1 MASDTLGAPENLEAL
16 RRWGWSDEFTEHWR
30 SLDSAIRE
38 QCQIARIV
46 EDPRGAFMVQ
56 GSSHDEGPARA
67 EVIGQLRKGDALWPA
82 VGDWVAIDA
91 SQLIRQVLPRKGLL
105 QRKAAGESEDIQ
117 ALAANIDCALIVTSP
132 NQDLS
137 PRRIE
142 RMLLAI
148 REANATPLL
157 LLNKCDL
164 IEPTELQSL
173 LEDLRARLNQ
183 LNITA
188 VSALSG
194 NGLAELLQS
203 VRTLVP
209 NSCPT
214 IALLGSS
221 GVGKSTLTNALL
233 GNDTQPQRTS
243 EIRSDDSK
251 GRHTTTGRRLLRT
264 PHQLLLIDMPGVR
277 EFQLADP
284 ESSLESRLDEEFS
297 DIQELALRCRF
308 TNCGHEREPGC
319 QIRASLDQAALDPDR
334 VHSWR
339 KLLAEI
345 QSRRAPKK
353 SSPRT
358 RR

>member
-1 MASDTLGAPENLEAL
+1 MSSDAPRTPQNLETL
-16 RRWGWSDEFTEHWR
+16 RKWGWSDEFTEHWR
-30 SLDSAIRE
+30 DLGASIRE

-56 GSSHDEGPARA
+56 GISRDEGPARV
-67 EVIGQLRKGDALWPA
+67 EVMGQLRKGDALWPA
-82 VGDWVAIDA
+82 VGDWVAID
-91 SQLIRQVLPRKGLL
+91 SSHLIRQVLPRKGLL
-105 QRKAAGESEDIQ
+105 QRKAAGESEEIQ
-117 ALAANIDCALIVTSP
+117 SLAANIDCALIITSP

-148 REANATPLL
+148 REANAAPLL
-157 LLNKCDL
+157 VLNKCDL
-164 IEPTELQSL
+164 IEATQLQTL
-173 LEDLRARLNQ
+173 LDDLRSRLNQ
-183 LNITA
+183 INIAA

-194 NGLAELLQS
+194 DGLTELLS
-203 VRTLVP
+203 AVRSMVT

-233 GNDTQPQRTS
+233 GEDTQPQRTS

-264 PHQLLLIDMPGVR
+264 PHQMLLIDMPGVR

-284 ESSLESRLDEEFS
+284 ESSLESRLDEEFA

-319 QIRASLDQAALDPDR
+319 QIRAALDQGRLEPDR

-339 KLLAEI
+339 KLLGEI
-345 QSRRAPKK
+345 QSRRVPKK